1 MGRLDGK
8 VALITGAASGIGR
21 AAALLFAREGA
32 KVAVADLAAAGGQET
47 VDMIKKAGGE
57 ARFMRVDVTK
67 ASEVEGMVRSVVDA
81 FGRVDVLYNNAGMEG
96 AVGDVADVA
105 ERDWDTI
112 INVNLK
118 SVFLC
123 SKYTVPV
130 MVRQGGGSII
140 STSSV
145 MALGGKAKVAAYCVS
160 KAGVITL
167 TKSMAIECAKSN
179 IRVNCICPGLID
191 TPLSARSISSIQL
204 EYIPEGKPGRPEDVA
219 HAALYLAADD
229 SVYVTGTAIVVDGGW
244 TAGLIVPR
252 K

>member
-1 MGRLDGK
+1 M
-8 VALITGAASGIGR
+8 
-21 AAALLFAREGA
+21 
-32 KVAVADLAAAGGQET
+32 
-47 VDMIKKAGGE
+47 
-57 ARFMRVDVTK
+57 FMQVDVTK
-67 ASEVEGMVRSVVDA
+67 ASAVEGMVKSVVEA
-81 FGRVDVLYNNAGMEG
+81 YGRLDVLYNNAGMEG

-105 ERDWDTI
+105 ERDWDSL

-123 SKYTVPV
+123 SKYTVPI
-130 MVRQGGGSII
+130 MVKQGGGSII

-145 MALGGKAKVAAYCVS
+145 MALSGKAKVAAYCVA
-160 KAGVITL
+160 KAGIITL
-167 TKSMAIECAKSN
+167 TKSMAVECAKSN

-191 TPLSARSISSIQL
+191 TPLSARSINSIQL

-219 HAALYLAADD
+219 HAALYLASDESA
-229 SVYVTGTAIVVDGGW
+229 YVTGTVVVVDGGW